1 MATQVFSD
9 EELDKLRGFPEI
21 GRDELFRFFTPTP
34 ADVAFV
40 DPGRG
45 RGPADRLGLAV
56 ALCTLPWLGF
66 VPDKVSSAPPVA
78 VARLADQL
86 GVDPDELRSYGRR
99 TKTRTEHLRLVAKY
113 RGWRLPATMELK
125 ELDEFLL
132 ARALEHD
139 SPTLLFRLACEYL
152 ISTRVL
158 RPGPV
163 TVVERVAHARAE
175 AQRETFDRLAR
186 EFTEARCAGL
196 DALLVTDPGIGMTRL
211 RWLSTGPVEASPAAV
226 KAEVAK
232 LEFLRG
238 LGADTLDLSVLPA
251 ERRRFL
257 ATVGRRLTAQA
268 LERRDPQRRYPILL
282 TMLAQSATDVLDEV
296 VQLFDQAISA
306 RESKA
311 ERKMRDALAERGRT
325 GEDRQALLDDLLAII
340 TDPAVPDEQIG
351 GLIRGDRIGWPR
363 LRSAMAQA
371 VPRLPRDHGHLT
383 ALDGS
388 YGYLRQFT
396 PHVLA
401 AVTFAGGTAA
411 AGLLDAVEI
420 LRGLNATGARRVP
433 ADAPTGFVPARWRG
447 YLETAATSGN
457 TSDYRHYWELC
468 TLLALRDG
476 LRTGDVF
483 VPGSR
488 RYSDPAAYL
497 LTPEKWGLQ
506 RAEFCQLVGKP
517 ADPAH
522 ALADAEDE
530 LSEALGELEV
540 VLAAGDGP
548 VRLDEDGDLV
558 ISPLSAEDIPVEA
571 TALKAELTEMLPF
584 APIVSLLIELD
595 KRTGYLDCFTHAGGK
610 QARSP
615 ELKRNLI
622 AVLISHS
629 TNLGLTRMADAC
641 GISYDV
647 LAWTAEWYVREETL
661 RAANLALIDY
671 HQRLPLA
678 PVFGTGTLSSSD
690 GQRFPTRGKSVTAR
704 ALSRYFAN
712 EGLSTYTHVTD
723 QHTTYGTKVIV
734 ATKREAHYVL
744 DEILGNATDIPITEH
759 ATDTHGVTLVNFA
772 LFDLLGLQLSPRI
785 RDLGKITLT
794 RMGSRAQ
801 VEADYPNAGSLLTR
815 KLNTELIAEHYDD
828 LLRVAGSLKFGHAT
842 ASLLVGKLS
851 ASGRQNALAA
861 ALKEYGALRRTIYA
875 ARYPADPAYRR
886 KISRQLNKG
895 ESLHALKR
903 DLLYAHEGA
912 VRARHLE
919 QQTEQAWCLT
929 LVTNAVVAWTTEYYG
944 LAVDSMRTA
953 GRRIDDEVL
962 AHISPAHSE
971 NINFFGSID
980 VDVDGELAQ
989 LGPTGYRPL
998 RVRDTLF

>member
-1 MATQVFSD
+1 
-9 EELDKLRGFPEI
+9 
-21 GRDELFRFFTPTP
+21 
-34 ADVAFV
+34 
-40 DPGRG
+40 
-45 RGPADRLGLAV
+45 
-56 ALCTLPWLGF
+56 LPWLGF
-66 VPDKVSSAPPVA
+66 VPDTVSAAPPMA

-86 GVDPDELRSYGRR
+86 GVDPAELRSYGRR
-99 TKTRTEHLRLVAKY
+99 AKTRTEHLRLVAKY
-113 RGWRLPATMELK
+113 LGWRLPTTLELK

-139 SPTLLFRLACEYL
+139 SPTLLFRLGCEYL
-152 ISTRVL
+152 ISARVI

-175 AQRETFDRLAR
+175 AQRETFDRLAH
-186 EFTEARCAGL
+186 EFAEARCTAL
-196 DALLVTDPGIGMTRL
+196 DGLLVTDPEIGMTRL
-211 RWLSTGPVEASPAAV
+211 RWLSTGPLEASPAAV

-232 LEFLRG
+232 LEFLRSM
-238 LGADTLDLSVLPA
+238 GADSLDLSTLPA

-268 LERRDPQRRYPILL
+268 LERREPQRRYPILL
-282 TMLAQSATDVLDEV
+282 TLLAQSATDVLDEV

-311 ERKMRDALAERGRT
+311 ERKMRDALAERGKA
-325 GEDRQALLDDLLAII
+325 GEDRQALLDDLLAIV
-340 TDPAVPDEQIG
+340 TDPQIGDELIG
-351 GLIRGDRIGWPR
+351 GLIRGERIGWPR
-363 LRSAMAQA
+363 LRSAVAQA
-371 VPRLPRDHGHLT
+371 APRLPRDHGHLA
-383 ALDGS
+383 ALEGS

-396 PHVLA
+396 PQVLA
-401 AVTFAGGTAA
+401 AVRFAGGTAA
-411 AGLLDAVEI
+411 TGLLEAVEI
-420 LRGLNATGARRVP
+420 LRDLNATGARRVP
-433 ADAPTGFVPARWRG
+433 DDAPTGFVPTRWRG
-447 YLETAATSGN
+447 YLETAAKSGN
-457 TSDYRHYWELC
+457 TSAYRHYWELC

-476 LRTGDVF
+476 LRSGDVF

-497 LTPEKWGLQ
+497 LTPDKWADQ

-517 ADPAH
+517 TDPAR
-522 ALADAEDE
+522 ALAAAEDE
-530 LSEALGELEV
+530 LGEALGELEE

-548 VRLDEDGDLV
+548 VRLDEAGDLV
-558 ISPLSAEDIPVEA
+558 ISPLTAEDVPAEA

-610 QARSP
+610 QTRTP

-622 AVLISHS
+622 AVLLSHS

-647 LAWTAEWYVREETL
+647 LAWTSEWYVREETL
-661 RAANLALIDY
+661 RAANLAIIDY
-671 HQRLPLA
+671 HQKLPLT
-678 PVFGTGTLSSSD
+678 PIFGTGTLSSSD

-723 QHTTYGTKVIV
+723 QHTTYGTKIIV

-744 DEILGNATDIPITEH
+744 DEILGNATDIPVTEH
-759 ATDTHGVTLVNFA
+759 ATDTHGVTLVNFG

-785 RDLGKITLT
+785 RDLGKITLY
-794 RMGSRAQ
+794 RSGSRAQ
-801 VEADYPNAGSLLTR
+801 VETAFPHTGPLLTR

-828 LLRVAGSLKFGHAT
+828 LLRLAGSLKFGHAT

-875 ARYPADPAYRR
+875 ARYLADPVYRR

-912 VRARHLE
+912 IRARHLE

-929 LVTNAVVAWTTEYYG
+929 LATNAVVAWTTEYYG
-944 LAVDSMRTA
+944 LAVASMRGA

-980 VDVDGELAQ
+980 VDIEGELAQ